1 MATASAAPPQR
12 PRPAAPAPFPFPGW
26 VLLSP
31 DMTLRILSA
40 LGPQHFGTCRSVC
53 RRWRQ
58 LLLASRR
65 VRLRYDGAEASRRA
79 LEWAAGCPE
88 LRSRWSLLA
97 TVKPLSEDATFALAA
112 CVRRSPSIGAVELEG
127 ALPMDEGRG
136 PATGEL
142 LRALGASPTLTE
154 LQLHRNAL
162 GAEATAVLATAL
174 ASGPRGALRALDYSQ
189 NDPLG
194 LDGDTAPLEALCPAL
209 AGKTGLRSI
218 HLGSCGLGPGC
229 AGLLTTLLT
238 GAHGLRELSLPSNQL
253 FEAGGLALAG
263 AIDRG
268 CCGALRVL
276 DLRRTA
282 LGQTALL
289 ALASAAVGARLC
301 PRLVLGH
308 APARFAD
315 PLAWR
320 CRPPATPNSP
330 PRRPARHSSVCGGA
344 RPIAPASPVA
354 ASAGTETLRAGAERT
369 RCSLS
374 GLPRGRRRSREGRSA
389 TGRSIFGLVASTSA
403 GAPTVATGAWGQR
416 VPEHRTA

>member
-12 PRPAAPAPFPFPGW
+12 PRPAAPAPVPFPGW

-97 TVKPLSEDATFALAA
+97 TVQPLSEDATFALAA

-136 PATGEL
+136 AATGEL

-174 ASGPRGALRALDYSQ
+174 ASGPAGALRALDYSQ

-194 LDGDTAPLEALCPAL
+194 LDGSGDTAPLEALCRAL

-301 PRLVLGH
+301 PGLVLGLT
-308 APARFAD
+308 PARFAD
-315 PLAWR
+315 PVGLAMQ
-320 CRPPATPNSP
+320 AT
-330 PRRPARHSSVCGGA
+330 RHSKLSTSA
-344 RPIAPASPVA
+344 ASP
-354 ASAGTETLRAGAERT
+354 SPLR
-369 RCSLS
+369 L
-374 GLPRGRRRSREGRSA
+374 RRRSADCSG
-389 TGRSIFGLVASTSA
+389 VTSRCEC
-403 GAPTVATGAWGQR
+403 WD
-416 VPEHRTA
+416 

>member
-12 PRPAAPAPFPFPGW
+12 PRPAAPFPFPFPGW

-97 TVKPLSEDATFALAA
+97 TVKPLSEDATFALTA

-136 PATGEL
+136 AATGEL

-174 ASGPRGALRALDYSQ
+174 ASGPAGALRALDYSQ

-194 LDGDTAPLEALCPAL
+194 LDGEGDTAPLEALCRAL

-301 PRLVLGH
+301 PRLVLGLT
-308 APARFAD
+308 PARFAD
-315 PLAWR
+315 PVGLAMQ
-320 CRPPATPNSP
+320 AT
-330 PRRPARHSSVCGGA
+330 RHSKLSTSA
-344 RPIAPASPVA
+344 ASP
-354 ASAGTETLRAGAERT
+354 SLLR
-369 RCSLS
+369 L
-374 GLPRGRRRSREGRSA
+374 RRRSADCSG
-389 TGRSIFGLVASTSA
+389 VTSRCEC
-403 GAPTVATGAWGQR
+403 WD
-416 VPEHRTA
+416 